1 MCNILWKAYRSY
13 EGNFKRLTDMVRCSL
28 VLDTPDDMIQFVKA
42 RVSDPPAVAYCHCI
56 APNTALLTPRYTEV
70 GGESTRRRAESSRAF
85 VTRQR
90 ALDDS
95 EGRSDGLHD
104 GERRCKPKI
113 GGNEGLAEI
122 F

>member
-42 RVSDPPAVAYCHCI
+42 RTSDPSAVACCSK
-56 APNTALLTPRYTEV
+56 L
-70 GGESTRRRAESSRAF
+70 
-85 VTRQR
+85 
-90 ALDDS
+90 
-95 EGRSDGLHD
+95 
-104 GERRCKPKI
+104 KI
-113 GGNEGLAEI
+113 LR